1 MRRSLALGP
10 GLVLFALLVT
20 CVPAAA
26 QMTAGAISLQ
36 IAPGARADAM
46 GTAYTAVANDAYAT
60 WWNPAGLGFLGED
73 LGSSEPLP
81 RGRCAAVTFS
91 KLVPDFFDD
100 VYYSY
105 ATYAQKLGQWSGFG
119 ISVPFITYG
128 DIPIVKAAEG
138 GGSGIEIGTHTP
150 AEFAAVFGYGTRL
163 RSNIGVGASVK
174 VYRADLAPAV
184 LDPGIDLP
192 EGATGTTFAADLGFL
207 YRSSTMPLAL
217 GAAMLNLGPDITF
230 VKARESS
237 PLPRVLKMGAAY
249 TLVTRGSSSV
259 LGALDVTKP
268 FVELRDELIYGGG
281 LEYAFAWGQSGNI
294 ALRVGYYSEK
304 EGDIQ
309 DPTFGIG
316 IGWKGFRYDF
326 VSFPQSSVLDYV
338 TRHSIQFS
346 W

>member
-10 GLVLFALLVT
+10 GLVLIALILT

-36 IAPGARADAM
+36 IAPSARADAM
-46 GTAYTAVANDAYAT
+46 GTAYTALANDGYAT
-60 WWNPAGLGFLGED
+60 WWNPAGLGFLGEE
-73 LGSSEPLP
+73 LGSTEPLP
-81 RGRCAAVTFS
+81 SAKGVAVTFS

-105 ATYAQKLGQWSGFG
+105 AVYSQKLGDWSGFG
-119 ISVPFITYG
+119 VSVPFITYG
-128 DIPIVKAAEG
+128 DIPITVEEG
-138 GGSGIEIGTHTP
+138 DGGRQIDTHTP

-174 VYRADLAPAV
+174 IYRSDLAPPV
-184 LDPGIDLP
+184 LDPTINLP

-207 YRSSTMPLAL
+207 YRSKTLPLAI

-237 PLPRVLKMGAAY
+237 PLPRVLKIGTAY
-249 TLVTRGSSSV
+249 TLYTKGSSV
-259 LGALDVTKP
+259 LIGAFDFTKP
-268 FVELRDELIYGGG
+268 FVEFRDEPILGGG
-281 LEYAFAWGQSGNI
+281 LEYAFAWGQSGSI
-294 ALRVGYYSEK
+294 ALRAGYYSEK

-309 DPTFGIG
+309 DPTFGLG